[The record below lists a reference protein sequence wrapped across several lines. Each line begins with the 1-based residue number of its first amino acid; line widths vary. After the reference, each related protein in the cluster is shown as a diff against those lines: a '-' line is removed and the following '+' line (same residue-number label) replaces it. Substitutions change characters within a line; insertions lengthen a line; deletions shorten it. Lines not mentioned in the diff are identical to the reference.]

1 MLDVNVKTAFYRN
14 PTIFL
19 SAAKKTLGYECA
31 SSFEIISAMK
41 KDNHIMENMEHDL
54 KYAVAVSCEVR
65 LKVYEEEK
73 RQADSVKLFAIKD
86 DKNEFFLYSLIG
98 KKSIVDF
105 FTITL
110 FLVFKFSFKE
120 PWFRIE
126 EDTAMK
132 LQQRNSVFF
141 LLGEY
146 FLCFRLCLQ
155 YLEERKGEESIGI
168 GRRVARIWKRG
179 GLF

>member
-41 KDNHIMENMEHDL
+41 KDIHIMENMEHDL

-98 KKSIVDF
+98 KNQSLISLQLHCF
-105 FTITL
+105 L
-110 FLVFKFSFKE
+110 FLSFHLKNHGFALKKI
-120 PWFRIE
+120 P
-126 EDTAMK
+126 
-132 LQQRNSVFF
+132 Q
-141 LLGEY
+141 
-146 FLCFRLCLQ
+146 
-155 YLEERKGEESIGI
+155 
-168 GRRVARIWKRG
+168 
-179 GLF
+179 